1 MNAVIVLD
9 VTKRKVLF
17 APQNK
22 NWKWKINIP
31 IKRIELKVG
40 KYTYYQNIAKGF
52 PEFEIFCEYWN
63 CPKEKT
69 VCIPIIDN
77 LIDMRQFVNAFIY
90 GRYLIDTQNNF
101 IEYVLSHIIDDMNKQ
116 EVYIL

>member
-22 NWKWKINIP
+22 SWKWKISIP
-31 IKRIELKVG
+31 IKRIEIKEE
-40 KYTYYQNIAKGF
+40 KYTYYQNIADGF
-52 PEFEIFCEYWN
+52 PEFEIFCDYWI

-69 VCIPIIDN
+69 VCIPIRDN
-77 LIDMRQFVNAFIY
+77 LIDMRQFVS
-90 GRYLIDTQNNF
+90 NF
-101 IEYVLSHIIDDMNKQ
+101 IHGRFSINTRNEFV
-116 EVYIL
+116 EYILSRIIKDIKQKGVFIL